1 MRDLEFGKYLPC
13 EAFDKFVVAILKIL
27 LFGQLMAEKLPK
39 NGGHTHIGFFEV
51 FWQLNITGIT
61 TVSVAEQECFTSIS
75 KEV

>member
-1 MRDLEFGKYLPC
+1 
-13 EAFDKFVVAILKIL
+13 
-27 LFGQLMAEKLPK
+27 MAEKLPK